1 MAKHISDQE
10 KAEFV
15 QKVDEL
21 RKQGMTIQKACEKLG
36 RHYTVYY
43 QYRKDLPNG
52 APAREVKVTKA
63 DSDLKLLKIENQ
75 RLRRIVSDLMLDRQQ
90 LMEYCGRV

>member
-15 QKVDEL
+15 QQVDEL
-21 RKQGMTIQKACEKLG
+21 RKQGMTITKACEKLG

-43 QYRKDLPNG
+43 DYRKYLPNG
-52 APAREVKVTKA
+52 APAREVKVTKS